1 MSKNL
6 KQFPLEE
13 KEDFLFVL
21 EDLYLG
27 ICSNLKRYKRYNNEL
42 LDVICEN
49 VETKDNKIIS
59 KKTVPIDTFNDLN
72 DKIQNVSKNL
82 ICYTADDSSDSMSY
96 RMFRRIFLK
105 KNKFN
110 IKLNNDPKL
119 DEIFKELLNLR
130 NWIFHNPQSLLVS
143 KKEVFEK
150 ERDKQIEDYLKQFP
164 ESLRPHLTPIKDV
177 SLISVCFD
185 KDCTVDFLFSLH
197 LQTSKRIETFETV
210 LKKMEKDYSLIL
222 GKEVTV
228 IENNSNRTLDLQD
241 SLLAVANLSMAIQ
254 NRKYKGDDDNL
265 YNEITLKDFRYKNLE
280 DSKN

>member
-164 ESLRPHLTPIKDV
+164 ESLRPHLTPIKDL